1 MPARRRSTPLKAD
14 ISRQRI
20 PKAAVYRLSVYG
32 RILQELDEDGVRVVS
47 SAGLAD
53 RSGFNPAQIRKDLAY
68 FGGFGIRGVGY
79 MVGELRQ
86 VLRNIL
92 GVTQKWKVALVGAG
106 NLGSALLAYQGFP
119 AHGFCLEAVFDK
131 YPKGGAKHI
140 QNLKVYG
147 MDALRRIIRSR
158 GIQMAVVA
166 VPAKGAQ
173 EVLDQLAEAG
183 VTAILNFA
191 PTPLSVPSHVKLR
204 NVDLSLELEGLSY
217 YLSWEKRS
225 RGQKGR

>member
-1 MPARRRSTPLKAD
+1 MA
-14 ISRQRI
+14 
-20 PKAAVYRLSVYG
+20 
-32 RILQELDEDGVRVVS
+32 S

-68 FGGFGIRGVGY
+68 FGEFGIRGVGY
-79 MVGELRQ
+79 MVRELRQ
-86 VLRNIL
+86 VLRDIL

-106 NLGSALLAYQGFP
+106 NLGSALMAYQGFQ
-119 AHGFCLEAVFDK
+119 AHGFCFEAVFDK
-131 YPKGGAKHI
+131 YPRDRAKRT

-147 MDALRRIIRSR
+147 MGALRRIIRSR
-158 GIQMAVVA
+158 GIRMAVVA

-173 EVLDQLAEAG
+173 VVVDQLAEAG

-191 PTPLSVPSHVKLR
+191 PTPLSVPPHVKLR

-217 YLSWEKRS
+217 YLSWEKRR
-225 RGQKGR
+225 RGQRGR